1 MKQYV
6 EEYAA
11 NYAKKKKEN
20 DIQEY
25 KNIVSNIK
33 ALLKQKIEI
42 NEQEKQKIY
51 RMNEKKA
58 EDKRKAWKSVYDYFS
73 MQRHEL
79 SALEKELNK
88 I

>member
-1 MKQYV
+1 
-6 EEYAA
+6 
-11 NYAKKKKEN
+11 
-20 DIQEY
+20 
-25 KNIVSNIK
+25 
-33 ALLKQKIEI
+33 
-42 NEQEKQKIY
+42 
-51 RMNEKKA
+51 MNKKKA

>member
-1 MKQYV
+1 M
-6 EEYAA
+6 
-11 NYAKKKKEN
+11 
-20 DIQEY
+20 
-25 KNIVSNIK
+25 
-33 ALLKQKIEI
+33 QKIEI